1 VCRKSGI
8 DALLLVESKIKILM
22 NKCSV
27 ERTEMIEDHFDCKQ
41 CLFRKLSLCSDL
53 EDIDLEILNK
63 NKSDLRF
70 KKNEFI
76 FKQGIRPSGVYIL
89 AEGKV
94 KNSKL
99 SEHGFE
105 QIVSLNKPVEF
116 LGFFDFN
123 ANQKHSYSAIALE
136 DCHVCYI
143 PTKEIQEILRQNNA
157 FALRIL
163 KYVSREF
170 SLYIDRVT
178 NLTGK
183 HMRGRMADTLL
194 YIYDF
199 FDVAKSKDVLHIDL
213 KRRDLADMAVMNTS
227 NAVRT
232 LSEFSKEEYITLEK
246 HRIVFHNLSALQRIS
261 LNH

>member
-1 VCRKSGI
+1 
-8 DALLLVESKIKILM
+8 M
-22 NKCSV
+22 NRCPV
-27 ERTEMIEDHFDCKQ
+27 YRTEILEDPFDCKQ
-41 CLFRKLSLCSDL
+41 CLFRGLSLCSEL
-53 EDIDLEILNK
+53 EETDLEILNK

-76 FKQGIRPSGVYIL
+76 FKQGIRPSGLYIL
-89 AEGKV
+89 AQGKV
-94 KNSKL
+94 KNLKM

-143 PTKEIQEILRQNNA
+143 PAKDIQEILSHNND
-157 FALRIL
+157 FTMRIL
-163 KYVSREF
+163 KHVSREF
-170 SLYIDRVT
+170 SLYINRMT

-199 FDVAKSKDVLHIDL
+199 FDVAKSDNVLPIDL
-213 KRRDLADMAVMNTS
+213 KRRDLADMAMMNTS

-232 LSEFSKEEYITLEK
+232 LSEFSKEKYITLEK
-246 HRIVFHNLSALQRIS
+246 HHMIFHNLPALQRIS
-261 LNH
+261 NTL